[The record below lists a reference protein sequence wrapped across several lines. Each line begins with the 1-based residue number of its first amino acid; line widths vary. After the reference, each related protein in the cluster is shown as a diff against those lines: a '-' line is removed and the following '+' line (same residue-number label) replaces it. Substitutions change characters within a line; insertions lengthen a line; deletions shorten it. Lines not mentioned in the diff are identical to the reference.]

1 VVKPTDLRGV
11 YLCLIAQASRRYGLR
26 LTTNVMCNTE
36 NSKNQIMRKTLTSAL
51 LGTLLTTS
59 GCATAVSPA
68 REAYILAKSHGWVE
82 ITISDTSVPARP
94 PREGDEKEYP
104 VSCYLSVN
112 VNHENYMR
120 DELYPIGENSPYSIE
135 SGFRIAVSEGVSNI
149 EVTYGGC
156 RVVENEVINHTVETT
171 VSIREGWVTPI
182 VFDGDSLAVG
192 VSELNK
198 AVTLES
204 INDRLKNIESNLGA
218 GE

>member
-1 VVKPTDLRGV
+1 
-11 YLCLIAQASRRYGLR
+11 
-26 LTTNVMCNTE
+26 
-36 NSKNQIMRKTLTSAL
+36 MRNILTSAL

-82 ITISDTSVPARP
+82 ITINDTSVPARP

-112 VNHENYMR
+112 VNHENYLR
-120 DELYPIGENSPYSIE
+120 DELYPIGENPPYSIK
-135 SGFRIAVSEGVSNI
+135 SGFRIAVPEGVSNI
-149 EVTYGGC
+149 EFTYGGC
-156 RVVENEVINHTVETT
+156 KVVKNEVTNHTVETT
-171 VSIREGWVTPI
+171 VSIQEGWVTPI
-182 VFDGDSLAVG
+182 AFDGSSFAVG
-192 VSELNK
+192 MSEPNQ

-204 INDRLKNIESNLGA
+204 IDDRLKNIESNFGA